1 MSQLVPEGK
10 WVQLLHRAPS
20 TNDDNMEQ
28 TISDIVKRAKDIDAA
43 EALAEL
49 HAMADEYKKAQEFV
63 KDQQERF
70 WNSFSKQHQ
79 LDLFCA
85 VVRRIYQAE
94 IVERRSYRGTLYDVF
109 GFDEAAYALAIEAG
123 YMTLHN
129 SICFDDWDED
139 STE

>member
-1 MSQLVPEGK
+1 
-10 WVQLLHRAPS
+10 
-20 TNDDNMEQ
+20 MEQ

-49 HAMADEYKKAQEFV
+49 HTMADEYNKAQEIV

-109 GFDEAAYALAIEAG
+109 GFDEAAYALALEAG

-129 SICFDDWDED
+129 SICFDDWAED